1 MKYRILAVIVILITF
16 FSLCVNAVGYEYS
29 IAPSD
34 NFIYAKHGDDLT
46 QVAEKL
52 NMTTDELNT
61 YFNQNELIYLA
72 VSDDNKSQIK
82 LSVYQDGFSSVVS
95 DISQLSDADL
105 NEFANSFDENGNNIV
120 MNNGRKFI
128 RVKHTRADS
137 GGTYT
142 VTQYI
147 TICNNKTFYFAGY
160 NDGENTSKEITA
172 AFESFKLSEIK
183 TEPKNDDIYPIIINV
198 GVVVF
203 GIIAIVMI
211 IGIIKLK
218 IKALKESNEVEI

>member
-1 MKYRILAVIVILITF
+1 MKYRILAVIVILIAF
-16 FSLCVNAVGYEYS
+16 FSLSVNAVGYEYS
-29 IAPSD
+29 IMPSD
-34 NFIYAKHGDDLT
+34 DFIYAKHGDDLT

-61 YFNQNELIYLA
+61 YFNQNELIYFA
-72 VSDDNKSQIK
+72 VSNDNKSQIK
-82 LSVYQDGFSSVVS
+82 LSVYQDGFSSLVN
-95 DISQLSDADL
+95 DISQLNDADL
-105 NEFANSFDENGNNIV
+105 TEFANSFGENGNSIV
-120 MNNGRKFI
+120 VNNGRKFVI
-128 RVKHTRADS
+128 VKHIREDS

-183 TEPKNDDIYPIIINV
+183 TEPERNNIYPIIINV
-198 GVVVF
+198 GIVIF

>member
-1 MKYRILAVIVILITF
+1 MKYRILSLIVILLAL
-16 FSLCVNAVGYEYS
+16 FSLSVNAVGYEYS
-29 IAPSD
+29 ITPND
-34 NFIYAKHGDDLT
+34 TFCYAKRGDDLT
-46 QVAEKL
+46 QIAEKL
-52 NMTTDELNT
+52 NMTTDELNA

-82 LSVYQDGFSSVVS
+82 LSVYQDGFSSVVN

-105 NEFANSFDENGNNIV
+105 AEFANSFDENGNNIV
-120 MNNGRKFI
+120 TNNGRKFVL
-128 RVKHTRADS
+128 VKHTRADS

-160 NDGENTSKEITA
+160 NDGEDTSKEITA

-183 TEPKNDDIYPIIINV
+183 TEPKSNNIYPIIINV

-218 IKALKESNEVEI
+218 VKAQKESNEDEI